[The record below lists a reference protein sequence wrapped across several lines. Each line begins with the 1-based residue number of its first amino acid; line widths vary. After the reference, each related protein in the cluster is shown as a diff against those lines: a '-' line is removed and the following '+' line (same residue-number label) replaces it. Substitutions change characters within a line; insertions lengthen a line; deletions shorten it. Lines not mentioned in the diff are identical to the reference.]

1 VVEGWRLIDEA
12 YPLPDMNDELKGVIY
27 FEKSKLPIKIWVF
40 IAGMSASIYL
50 AIWAPLGQV
59 PALLITL
66 IFTFGFLVLLQRMQ
80 TTIYITKDFLYANK
94 AKIEIKYI
102 KEVTPLTKA
111 EFKELN
117 GVAADPAAFLA
128 TNFWTH
134 TAVKVVIKDKNDPT
148 PYWLISTNRAGEV
161 AKKLN

>member
-1 VVEGWRLIDEA
+1 
-12 YPLPDMNDELKGVIY
+12 MNEELKGVIY
-27 FEKSKLPIKIWVF
+27 FEKSKLPIMIWVF

-50 AIWAPLGQV
+50 AIWAPLGDL
-59 PALLITL
+59 PALLLTL
-66 IFTFGFLVLLQRMQ
+66 IFTIGFLLLLQMMQ
-80 TTIYITKDFLYANK
+80 TKIYVTKEFLYANK

-102 KEVTPLTKA
+102 KSVTPLSKA

-134 TAVKVVIKDKNDPT
+134 TGVKVVVKDKNDPT
-148 PYWLISTNRAGEV
+148 PYWLISTNRASEL

>member
-1 VVEGWRLIDEA
+1 
-12 YPLPDMNDELKGVIY
+12 MNEELKGVIY
-27 FEKSKLPIKIWVF
+27 FEKSKLPIMIWVF

-50 AIWAPLGQV
+50 AIWAPLGDL
-59 PALLITL
+59 PALLLTL
-66 IFTFGFLVLLQRMQ
+66 IFTIGFLLLLQMMQ
-80 TTIYITKDFLYANK
+80 TKIYVTKEFLYANK

-102 KEVTPLTKA
+102 KSVTPLSKA

-134 TAVKVVIKDKNDPT
+134 TGVRVVIKDKNDPT
-148 PYWLISTNRAGEV
+148 PYWLISTNRASEL

>member
-1 VVEGWRLIDEA
+1 
-12 YPLPDMNDELKGVIY
+12 MNKELKGVIY

-50 AIWAPLGQV
+50 AIWAPLGDL
-59 PALLITL
+59 PALLLTL
-66 IFTFGFLVLLQRMQ
+66 IFTIGFLLLLQMMQ
-80 TTIYITKDFLYANK
+80 TTIYVTKEFLYANK

-102 KEVTPLTKA
+102 KSVTPLSKA

-117 GVAADPAAFLA
+117 GVASDPAAFLA

-134 TAVKVVIKDKNDPT
+134 TGVKVVIKDKNDPT
-148 PYWLISTNRAGEV
+148 PYWLISTNRASEL
-161 AKKLN
+161 AEKLN

>member
-1 VVEGWRLIDEA
+1 
-12 YPLPDMNDELKGVIY
+12 MNEELNGVIY

-50 AIWAPLGQV
+50 AIWAPLGDL
-59 PALLITL
+59 PALLLTL
-66 IFTFGFLVLLQRMQ
+66 IFTIGFLLLLQMMQ
-80 TTIYITKDFLYANK
+80 TKIYVTKEFLYANK

-102 KEVTPLTKA
+102 KSVTPLSKA

-134 TAVKVVIKDKNDPT
+134 TGVKVVIKDKNDPT
-148 PYWLISTNRAGEV
+148 PYWLISTNRASEL

>member
-1 VVEGWRLIDEA
+1 
-12 YPLPDMNDELKGVIY
+12 MNEELKGVIY
-27 FEKSKLPIKIWVF
+27 FEKSKLPIMIWVF

-50 AIWAPLGQV
+50 AIWAPLGDL
-59 PALLITL
+59 PALLLTL
-66 IFTFGFLVLLQRMQ
+66 IFTIGFLLLLQMMQ
-80 TTIYITKDFLYANK
+80 TKIYVTKEFLYANK

-102 KEVTPLTKA
+102 KSVTPLSKA

-134 TAVKVVIKDKNDPT
+134 TGVKVVIKDKNDPT
-148 PYWLISTNRAGEV
+148 PYWLISTNRASEL